1 MKKMQRIKEIVMKQK
16 VLIVIGFGICFVLSY
31 ADNRQPERFQKADRA
46 YTLMEQQNYAEAEP
60 LMEQYLE
67 ISWEP
72 YWKAVELVNGKI
84 NKFSRSEAEAALQKC
99 KRMMKEES

>member
-1 MKKMQRIKEIVMKQK
+1 MKHK
-16 VLIVIGFGICFVLSY
+16 VLIGFGICFLLFWLY
-31 ADNRQPERFQKADRA
+31 ADNRQQERFQKADRA
-46 YTLMEQQNYAEAEP
+46 YTLMEQQNYAEAET
-60 LMEQYLE
+60 LMEQYLD

-72 YWKAVELVNGKI
+72 YWKAVELVNGKT